1 MLKNTLIIFLAIIS
15 FVFNGNTQSPQL
27 RSSDCNRVNTQLTQY
42 LYANLVGAVQYRF
55 RVTNVNLSVTDS
67 ITVTPRRFRLSDI
80 SEISRYGSTYEVE
93 VSMDNG
99 SGFGAYG
106 NICTP
111 SSVAIVTQLRS
122 SDCGRN
128 LPTIGQTVYASQ
140 STADSWDFEVRNT
153 SDPGTTELISGLT
166 SRAFNLTMASA
177 QFQLYNQEYEIRVRT
192 TQGGVVQPFGNW
204 CSVFTPSITTK
215 LRTSDC
221 GRSLTSINYPVY
233 ATVTSADSWDF
244 EVRNVTDILTSEVIN
259 SIDREFRLTDASAPY
274 QLYNQEYEIRVRT
287 IQGGIVQPWGD
298 WCSVFTPNIAPP
310 DITSGCGNTFEY
322 LAYEYITCTDIGAE
336 QYEFLL
342 RIGSTFIDTV
352 YTATNQVRIAD
363 FLDASNQP
371 NYDYNTTYNIVA
383 RGLFGGVWTA
393 YGTGCSITTTSFPH
407 AEVQHLCSAQL
418 NSFNTPI
425 SVYAIFNATDYE
437 FEVTDLSPT
446 DNDGIQT
453 INKPTRSFKLNELI
467 NYSYGHE
474 YSIRCR
480 VTFKGTQYAYGTAC
494 SLTAPQPITKLRS
507 SDCPR
512 LLTTLNKTLYA
523 NPLTFDNPSGAGL
536 TEYRFKIGGTES
548 AWQASRAIT
557 LETIL
562 GSPPSLGTMYSIEV
576 QANYNGV
583 IQSYGDACSVTT
595 PASMIEINQSEAQAD
610 KNQEQTSIVDVYPN
624 PSNDFFLI
632 KPKSMYR
639 EVGITVRL
647 YDLKGSLMTI
657 SEYEQG
663 QSALMIGK
671 DLPKG
676 VYYLHVYSNTGYL
689 DLIQLIKL

>member
-1 MLKNTLIIFLAIIS
+1 M
-15 FVFNGNTQSPQL
+15 
-27 RSSDCNRVNTQLTQY
+27 
-42 LYANLVGAVQYRF
+42 
-55 RVTNVNLSVTDS
+55 
-67 ITVTPRRFRLSDI
+67 
-80 SEISRYGSTYEVE
+80 TY
-93 VSMDNG
+93 
-99 SGFGAYG
+99 
-106 NICTP
+106 
-111 SSVAIVTQLRS
+111 
-122 SDCGRN
+122 
-128 LPTIGQTVYASQ
+128 
-140 STADSWDFEVRNT
+140 
-153 SDPGTTELISGLT
+153 
-166 SRAFNLTMASA
+166 
-177 QFQLYNQEYEIRVRT
+177 
-192 TQGGVVQPFGNW
+192 
-204 CSVFTPSITTK
+204 
-215 LRTSDC
+215 
-221 GRSLTSINYPVY
+221 
-233 ATVTSADSWDF
+233 
-244 EVRNVTDILTSEVIN
+244 
-259 SIDREFRLTDASAPY
+259 ASAPY

-287 IQGGIVQPWGD
+287 TQGGIVQPWGD
-298 WCSVFTPNIAPP
+298 WCSVFTPNVAPP

-467 NYSYGHE
+467 NYCYGHE

-512 LLTTLNKTLYA
+512 LLTTLNQTLYA
-523 NPLTFDNPSGAGL
+523 NPLTYDNPSGAGL

-595 PASMIEINQSEAQAD
+595 PASMIVINQSEAQAD

-647 YDLKGSLMTI
+647 YDLKGSLMSI